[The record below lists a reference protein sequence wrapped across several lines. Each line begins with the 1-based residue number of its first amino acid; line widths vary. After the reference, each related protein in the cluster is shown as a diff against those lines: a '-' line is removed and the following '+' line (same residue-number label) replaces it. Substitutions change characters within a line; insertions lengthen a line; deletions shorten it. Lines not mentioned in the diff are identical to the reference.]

1 MAMPWLAVNYLAVT
15 WAGPLFG
22 APACLAAAEP
32 IRELSAVC
40 AVGLWVQWWECS
52 AWAAPAVCRAGRAG
66 AVGAVS
72 GRTPGVCAV
81 FLELR
86 IATCAN
92 LLELAN

>member
-52 AWAAPAVCRAGRAG
+52 AWAALAVCRAGRAG
-66 AVGAVS
+66 SVGAVS
-72 GRTPGVCAV
+72 GRAPGG
-81 FLELR
+81 
-86 IATCAN
+86 TCCIFRAAYCN
-92 LLELAN
+92 MCRFIRAC